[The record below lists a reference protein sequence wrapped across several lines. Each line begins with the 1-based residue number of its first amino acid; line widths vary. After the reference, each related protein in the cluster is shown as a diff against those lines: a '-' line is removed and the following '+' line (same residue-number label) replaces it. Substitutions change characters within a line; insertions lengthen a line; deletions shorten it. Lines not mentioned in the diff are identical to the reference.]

1 MVKLKQS
8 QESFWKEELTSLDL
22 LQRDKLPVDE
32 NDDATGFPTFF
43 GEIDSNRFS
52 VCVNS
57 NKLVLVDCSWV
68 KTFVDDLKED
78 KIDSV
83 SITANYGITST
94 EKEPITAFAY
104 IKTMSLPLANT

>member
-1 MVKLKQS
+1 MKMMML
-8 QESFWKEELTSLDL
+8 
-22 LQRDKLPVDE
+22 RLP
-32 NDDATGFPTFF
+32 NSF

-83 SITANYGITST
+83 SITANYGIAST

-104 IKTMSLPLANT
+104 IKTMSLPLENT